1 MFRINI
7 YLNFYKFLKAIFFFK
22 SKDQLEKS
30 ISKLILTQ
38 TKKRKLIFAS
48 LCRVSFLYILK
59 FFKKENPN
67 KNEIIFSSYNLP
79 EMINVAK
86 NLGFNIKYCDIDY
99 KTGFFDY
106 KKLKKLKS
114 KKTIAIVLTNMFN
127 D

>member
-86 NLGFNIKYCDIDY
+86 NLGFNIKYCDKDY
-99 KTGFFDY
+99 KFIIWTWDS
-106 KKLKKLKS
+106 L
-114 KKTIAIVLTNMFN
+114 
-127 D
+127 